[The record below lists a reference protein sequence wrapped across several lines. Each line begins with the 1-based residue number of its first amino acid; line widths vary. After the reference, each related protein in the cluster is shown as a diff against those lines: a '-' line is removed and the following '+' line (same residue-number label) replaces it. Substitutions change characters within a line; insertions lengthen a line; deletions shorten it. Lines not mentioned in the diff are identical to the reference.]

1 MTRKGAALQELDGG
15 GGGGVALVEKAE
27 GFFASTYSSLPIN
40 LFEEGD
46 RMGETVA
53 THGH

>member
-1 MTRKGAALQELDGG
+1 MTRKGAELQELD
-15 GGGGVALVEKAE
+15 GGGVALVEKVE
-27 GFFASTYSSLPIN
+27 GFFASTYSSLPIS